1 LQNLLKMKQI
11 RATQLESFRRF
22 QVETSENYDTEA
34 QLIESLSGKFE
45 GNDKTNIGSA
55 FHSIIENCYSNI
67 NYEKHIF
74 EKFKVKLSGNHID
87 LALTHGCNLGI
98 FTPEIRLPKTFQTKY
113 GDLSVTG
120 QTDVLQGL
128 ILRDTKVTFKPRTFE
143 YYFNSAQ
150 WKIYL
155 SIFGLDKFYYDVFEV
170 QGYDETMGRDISRCT
185 IKQYEPIECL
195 RYEQMEKDIET
206 LIYNFCEWVEYR
218 CLWHLIPEIK

>member
-1 LQNLLKMKQI
+1 MLLKRNLLQNLLKMKQI
-11 RATQLESFRRF
+11 RVTQLESFRRF
-22 QVETSENYDTEA
+22 QVETSENYDTES
-34 QLIESLSGKFE
+34 QLIESLSGKFQ

-55 FHSIIENCYSNI
+55 FHYCIENFGKYF
-67 NYEKHIF
+67 EKVIHFEKDIE
-74 EKFKVKLSGNHID
+74 EKFKVKLSDKQIE
-87 LALTHGCNLGI
+87 LALTHANNLGI
-98 FTPEIRLPKTFQTKY
+98 YTPEIRLPKTFQTKY

-170 QGYDETMGRDISRCT
+170 
-185 IKQYEPIECL
+185 
-195 RYEQMEKDIET
+195 
-206 LIYNFCEWVEYR
+206 
-218 CLWHLIPEIK
+218 

>member
-1 LQNLLKMKQI
+1 MKQI
-11 RATQLESFRRF
+11 RVTQLESFRRF

-55 FHSIIENCYSNI
+55 FHYCIENY
-67 NYEKHIF
+67 NYEITP
-74 EKFKVKLSGNHID
+74 EPIIKLFGVTLNQNQINQAINH
-87 LALTHGCNLGI
+87 AAKLGT
-98 FTPEIRLPKTFQTKY
+98 FTPEIRLPKTFKTKY

-170 QGYDETMGRDISRCT
+170 QGYDEIMGRDISNCT

>member
-1 LQNLLKMKQI
+1 MKQI
-11 RATQLESFRRF
+11 RVTQLESFRRF

-45 GNDKTNIGSA
+45 GNDKTNIGTACHFIVENSGQKI
-55 FHSIIENCYSNI
+55 FENYLGTIE
-67 NYEKHIF
+67 
-74 EKFKVKLSGNHID
+74 EKFKVKMNTEQLVLFIQHSK
-87 LALTHGCNLGI
+87 NLGI

-170 QGYDETMGRDISRCT
+170 QGYDESMGRDISSCT

-195 RYEQMEKDIET
+195 RYEQMDRDIET